1 MIDKYSSNESP
12 DFWYAKQTA
21 QDLVALFIEHRALVQ
36 DELDEV
42 RTPQGRRKLSTEDF
56 LGPRERAKR
65 KKSRQMQELDR
76 IFREMGQEAR
86 NRALDHMESENNKD
100 YSKFFHDL
108 DNKMLQQ
115 RRDRHKKAVFEE
127 AYMRESRL
135 QK

>member
-1 MIDKYSSNESP
+1 MK
-12 DFWYAKQTA
+12 
-21 QDLVALFIEHRALVQ
+21 EHRALVQ

-56 LGPRERAKR
+56 LGPRERAER

-86 NRALDHMESENNKD
+86 NRALDDMVSENNKD

-115 RRDRHKKAVFEE
+115 RRDRHKKAVLC
-127 AYMRESRL
+127 RPRNSRVV
-135 QK
+135 